1 MQIICESEGKES
13 TEEMLTRSK
22 RLIKSENI
30 LRLILNFCPPSLSE
44 IGVLERKKKNIM
56 IELHFKNI
64 VIKK

>member
-22 RLIKSENI
+22 RLAKSENK

-44 IGVLERKKKNIM
+44 IGVLERKKKEYHDRIM
-56 IELHFKNI
+56 YISKILL
-64 VIKK
+64 

>member
-22 RLIKSENI
+22 RLAKSENI
-30 LRLILNFCPPSLSE
+30 LRLILNFCLPSLFE
-44 IGVLERKKKNIM
+44 IGVLERKKNIM

-64 VIKK
+64 VKKK

>member
-22 RLIKSENI
+22 RLIKTVNI
-30 LRLILNFCPPSLSE
+30 LRLILNFCPPSLFE
-44 IGVLERKKKNIM
+44 IGVLERKKNNM